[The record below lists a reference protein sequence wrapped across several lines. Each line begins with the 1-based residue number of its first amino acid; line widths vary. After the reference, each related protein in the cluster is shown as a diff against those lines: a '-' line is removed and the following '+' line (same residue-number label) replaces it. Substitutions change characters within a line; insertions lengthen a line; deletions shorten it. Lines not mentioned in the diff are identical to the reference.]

1 MEDNLDISALNEQFT
16 RLQSENFELSESL
29 ANISMML
36 DTQGWAPL
44 YETQKGGLSLEDLKN
59 ASMQLRELAIGNPL
73 IKRGAKLRS
82 SYVWSR
88 GVNFPRLTSR
98 VRNKMFS
105 QANERYIFSQEAY
118 EELEMA
124 AYTDGNIFL
133 LGRDSD
139 TQFMRVPLQEITG
152 VMTDPD
158 NNEVIWAVRRTWK
171 RKTGIKETEIIRWYY
186 TDSYPTNRRR
196 PTNVQNAAGVNETA
210 DTIYTMFYQS
220 FNRQIGWTFGVPDA
234 ISVIAWAKLY
244 REFLENGAIMTKAL
258 AQFAY
263 KLSSRGR
270 SGVSNAAA
278 KIAVPDGQANRVGA
292 TAAMGSDVDLVPMPK
307 AGAGYDFESG
317 KSLASMIASG
327 LEVSVV
333 ALLADPG
340 SSGSYGT
347 AQTLD
352 TPTQKAMEVR
362 QRAWTSL
369 MKRVLRYMG
378 APNEIDIT
386 WPSIETEPTHR
397 MVQALAMAWESGIL
411 QADEYRAAIL
421 DILDIVP
428 VQTNPPRGVMMPN
441 NSEYNQSLTND
452 GPTDNSTITPS
463 QGNSGSVGALNDGDN
478 QLRDQNL

>member
-1 MEDNLDISALNEQFT
+1 
-16 RLQSENFELSESL
+16 
-29 ANISMML
+29 
-36 DTQGWAPL
+36 
-44 YETQKGGLSLEDLKN
+44 
-59 ASMQLRELAIGNPL
+59 
-73 IKRGAKLRS
+73 
-82 SYVWSR
+82 
-88 GVNFPRLTSR
+88 
-98 VRNKMFS
+98 
-105 QANERYIFSQEAY
+105 
-118 EELEMA
+118 
-124 AYTDGNIFL
+124 
-133 LGRDSD
+133 
-139 TQFMRVPLQEITG
+139 MRVPLEEVSG

-158 NNEVIWAVRRTWK
+158 NREVIWAVRRTWK
-171 RKTGIKETEIIRWYY
+171 RKVNSIENEVIRWYY

-196 PTNVQNAAGVNETA
+196 LTNIQNISGLNETA
-210 DTIYTMFYQS
+210 DTSQTMFYHS
-220 FNRQIGWTFGVPDA
+220 FNRQIGWTFGMPDA
-234 ISVIAWAKLY
+234 ISVIAWARLY

-270 SGVSNAAA
+270 SGINNAAA

-292 TAAMGSDVDLVPMPK
+292 TAAMGSDVDLVPMPR
-307 AGAGYDFESG
+307 AGSGYDFESG

-362 QRAWTSL
+362 QRAWSSL

-378 APNEIDIT
+378 APSDIEIT

-411 QADEYRAAIL
+411 QADEYRTAIL

-428 VQTNPPRGVMMPN
+428 VEVAPPRGVMMPN
-441 NSEYNQSLTND
+441 NTEYAATTTND
-452 GPTDNSTITPS
+452 APTGITPS
-463 QGNSGSVGALNDGDN
+463 QGDSGAVGALADGDN
-478 QLRDQNL
+478 ELRDENS